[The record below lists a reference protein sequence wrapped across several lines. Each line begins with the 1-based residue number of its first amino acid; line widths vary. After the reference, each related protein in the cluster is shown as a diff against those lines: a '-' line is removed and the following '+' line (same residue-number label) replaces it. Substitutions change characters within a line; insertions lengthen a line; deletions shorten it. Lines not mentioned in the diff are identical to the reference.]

1 MDGVPTNPDMRP
13 AGDTREDRHTATL
26 NWATVQAGQTIT
38 VPEGARVTSNRYAF
52 TGGMAHVISIENA
65 SADGH
70 AMVRP
75 THEPRRVALSR
86 VVFGWAHGEPSVQT
100 RDGP

>member
-1 MDGVPTNPDMRP
+1 MDGVPNNPNMRH

-38 VPEGARVTSNRYAF
+38 VPEGAHVSSNRYAF
-52 TGGMAHVISIENA
+52 TGGLANVISIENA

-75 THEPRRVALSR
+75 THEPGCGLPDA
-86 VVFGWAHGEPSVQT
+86 GWLA
-100 RDGP
+100 